1 MANPKAFKVKVHQA
15 NLKCTIKDND
25 GIKTVY
31 KRIEHS
37 HTDWLDYAIKNMA
50 MKTGMLSVESIT
62 PEEYQEATDESKT

>member
-1 MANPKAFKVKVHQA
+1 MANPKAFKVTVHQA

-50 MKTGMLSVESIT
+50 MKTGMISVESIT
-62 PEEYQEATDESKT
+62 PEEYQEATDESKA